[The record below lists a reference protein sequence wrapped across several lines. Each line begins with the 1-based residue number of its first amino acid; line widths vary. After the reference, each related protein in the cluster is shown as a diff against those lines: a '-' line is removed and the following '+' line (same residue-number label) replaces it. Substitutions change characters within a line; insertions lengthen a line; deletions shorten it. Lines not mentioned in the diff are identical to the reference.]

1 MWVRE
6 KFLNEKINFNIFF
19 LSTTIA
25 YASVK
30 SQIISNLI
38 STENLKFKFKQTIEE
53 KIETGS
59 CIINYPK
66 QIFCEYDDF
75 YKKILVSNG
84 KSLLINSN
92 KNNQY
97 FRYSLDKTPLNLI
110 LDKEFIINKIG
121 ELGNEISINEY
132 YKFELSYENLE
143 IIIYFDSL
151 NLNLVGWST
160 IDIYQNKVETKLSI
174 VQKNIQ
180 VDENIFDI
188 KNYTN

>member
-1 MWVRE
+1 MWAKE

-19 LSTTIA
+19 LSSTIA
-25 YASVK
+25 NGSIK

-38 STENLKFKFKQTIEE
+38 STENLKFRFKQEIEE

-66 QIFCEYDDF
+66 KIFCEYDDF
-75 YKKILVSNG
+75 YKKVIVSNG

-110 LDKEFIINKIG
+110 LDKEFIIERIR
-121 ELGNEISINEY
+121 ELEEEISVGDY
-132 YKFELSYENLE
+132 YKFELTYENLD
-143 IIIYFDSL
+143 IIIYFDNQS
-151 NLNLVGWST
+151 LNLVGWST

-174 VQKNIQ
+174 VDKNIQ
-180 VDENIFDI
+180 VDQKIFDI
-188 KNYTN
+188 RNYTN

>member
-1 MWVRE
+1 M
-6 KFLNEKINFNIFF
+6 KKLILIFIF
-19 LSTTIA
+19 LSTTITHG
-25 YASVK
+25 SVK

-38 STENLKFKFKQTIEE
+38 STDSLKFNFEQKIGE

-59 CIINYPK
+59 CIIHYPK
-66 QIFCEYDDF
+66 KIFCEYDDF
-75 YKKILVSNG
+75 YKKVLVSNG

-121 ELGNEISINEY
+121 ELGEEISVNEY
-132 YKFELSYENLE
+132 YKFELYYENLE

-151 NLNLVGWST
+151 NLNPVSYTHLRAH
-160 IDIYQNKVETKLSI
+160 ETS
-174 VQKNIQ
+174 
-180 VDENIFDI
+180 
-188 KNYTN
+188 

>member
-1 MWVRE
+1 M
-6 KFLNEKINFNIFF
+6 KKLILIFF
-19 LSTTIA
+19 FLYTTIA
-25 YASVK
+25 NGSIK

-38 STENLKFKFKQTIEE
+38 STENFKFKFKQKIVE

-66 QIFCEYDDF
+66 KIFCEYDDF
-75 YKKILVSNG
+75 YKKVLVSNG

-110 LDKEFIINKIG
+110 LDKEFIISQIR
-121 ELGNEISINEY
+121 ELGEEIPMGDY
-132 YKFELSYENLE
+132 YKFELTYENLD
-143 IIIYFDSL
+143 IIVYFD
-151 NLNLVGWST
+151 NQDLNLVGLST

-174 VQKNIQ
+174 VDKNIQ
-180 VDENIFDI
+180 VDQKIFDI
-188 KNYTN
+188 RNYTN